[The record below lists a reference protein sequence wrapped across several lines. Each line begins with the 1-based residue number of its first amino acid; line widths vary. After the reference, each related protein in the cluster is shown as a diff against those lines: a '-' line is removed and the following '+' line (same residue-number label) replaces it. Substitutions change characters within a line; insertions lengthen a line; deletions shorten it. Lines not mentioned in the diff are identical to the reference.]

1 MTCLQIFSVVT
12 VSMVTGFTDVVMVT
26 EKLSFWGDRRDYWNY
41 LSEGVGRMKTLETI
55 VKRVQT
61 LAHVSHM
68 IMHLSHM
75 IIM

>member
-1 MTCLQIFSVVT
+1 
-12 VSMVTGFTDVVMVT
+12 MVT

-41 LSEGVGRMKTLETI
+41 LSEGVGHMKSLETI

-68 IMHLSHM
+68 IIHLSHM
-75 IIM
+75 IIT

>member
-1 MTCLQIFSVVT
+1 MTCLQIFSVVN